1 MCARQG
7 GVVLAVTA
15 LAHQVPGELAVLIP
29 ASVAMEQDA
38 IMRRANVCVCRVG
51 EEQTVHSHVL
61 LEVLVIIAFRPV
73 TVAIMH
79 LVEEVMASV
88 NANQDGWDLDV
99 LKPVLKVPLGVNAS
113 MFATAAQKTLF
124 AILSKVVSAAMDLK
138 ETCVTSPSLAQY
150 SRTKTQSFPDSQPLI
165 MLDSLWVSSLLS

>member
-7 GVVLAVTA
+7 GVALAVIG
-15 LAHQVPGELAVLIP
+15 LVHQVPGELAVLIL

-51 EEQTVHSHVL
+51 EERTVHSHVRQ
-61 LEVLVIIAFRPV
+61 EVLVIIAFRPV
-73 TVAIMH
+73 TVAITH

-88 NANQDGWDLDV
+88 NASQDGWDLDV
-99 LKPVLKVPLGVNAS
+99 LKPVLKVPLDVNAS
-113 MFATAAQKTLF
+113 MFATAVQKTLF
-124 AILSKVVSAAMDLK
+124 AILFKVVSAAMDLK

-150 SRTKTQSFPDSQPLI
+150 SRTKTLSCPDSQHLI
-165 MLDSLWVSSLLS
+165 MLDSLWVLSLLS